1 MAETLINVNQN
12 QLNTENG
19 SYVELIKN
27 TQQAKENLTTA
38 LVNKGADVSSSSTFT
53 DLINATEDLATF
65 ESFTP
70 VFGNSV
76 AWNYASNAYTNAASF
91 DSNSHKRMTIKGLF
105 SFKLTGTSSLQIRN
119 LTGDYF
125 DSSST
130 SNSYTYTL
138 PYASSYVSTT
148 TYGYSSQMYVNAD
161 GSKLWY
167 LGSDGSSIYECSI
180 DYTGVDIENPAN
192 VSLSVIKTIT
202 LSSTYNNAGISIVNE
217 TAKKI
222 LLYTGGTGTNYINL
236 ANFLYIVDYS
246 ENETGLTPTLVS
258 SSITLTSMRQCC
270 PLGLPESLFCCQGYT
285 TSLPSFIQ
293 IDWSTN
299 TLTTSNFAYPF
310 NANVA
315 AYNPLSVFTLT
326 INNVTRPILPYISVH
341 YDGGIQKTT
350 LHLVF
355 LDDFTKKTFTYN
367 SYALTVGLY
376 QVSTQNTYP
385 VLYTSFNRAS
395 LPQLDITNNELYVT
409 GCPIGSYF
417 KLSVIDNDITAVYT
431 PALCLYSYYNSI
443 DASIVPALISFKNN
457 RVFSEN
463 ITAMNRAL
471 YTDKII
477 AYVYTANNGKQ
488 AAFINWYTNK
498 LSDGTLDKP
507 ATEVLVE
514 DN

>member
-1 MAETLINVNQN
+1 MAETLININQN
-12 QLNTENG
+12 QLNNQTG

-38 LVNKGADVSSSSTFT
+38 LVNKGAGVSSSSTFT
-53 DLINATEDLATF
+53 DLINATKDLATF

-76 AWNYASNAYTNAASF
+76 AWNYASNAYTNAATF

-119 LTGDYF
+119 LTGDYY
-125 DSSST
+125 DST
-130 SNSYTYTL
+130 STSSAYTYTL

-148 TYGYSSQMYVNAD
+148 TYGYSSQMYVNSD

-167 LGSDGSSIYECSI
+167 LGSDGISIYECSI
-180 DYTGVDIENPAN
+180 DYSGVSIENPTN

-202 LSSTYNNAGISIVNE
+202 LSSAYSNAGISIVNE

-222 LLYTGGTGTNYINL
+222 LLYNGGTGGNSITL
-236 ANFLYIVDYS
+236 TNFLYIVDYS
-246 ENETGLTPTLVS
+246 ESETGLTPTLVS
-258 SSITLTSMRQCC
+258 GISLTSMRQCC

-285 TSLPSFIQ
+285 TSLPSFIH

-299 TLTTSNFAYPF
+299 TLTSSNFVYPF
-310 NANVA
+310 NNNTA

-326 INNVTRPILPYISVH
+326 INNVTRPILPYISVY
-341 YDGGIQKTT
+341 YDEGIQKTT

-367 SYALTVGLY
+367 SYALTIGLY
-376 QVSTQNTYP
+376 QVSTQNTYS

-417 KLSVIDNDITAVYT
+417 KISVIDNDITALYT
-431 PALCLYSYYNSI
+431 PALCLYSYYNSL
-443 DASIVPALISFKNN
+443 DANVIPALISFKNN

-463 ITAMNRAL
+463 ITTMNRTL

-477 AYVYTANNGKQ
+477 AYVYTTNNGDQ
-488 AAFINWYTNK
+488 AAFINWYTGK

-507 ATEVLVE
+507 TIEVLVE